1 MSSSK
6 LCPFAELDT
15 AIASW
20 FTALGHMTGYEIHL
34 AFELQP
40 HPTTIPLVRFD
51 NIFCAAAEMPRNG
64 QKRHVSTNNSVT
76 RVAQPK
82 QKISLAHL
90 RAGHRPAKS
99 QLVSPA
105 QSRTRSMTKNMQ
117 FLAEISRL
125 FPIGKCAD
133 FDISAVRGPFELK
146 LSQALDNLTCSMA
159 TEFQSKRITQ
169 SRMVVVVDT

>member
-1 MSSSK
+1 MQV
-6 LCPFAELDT
+6 
-15 AIASW
+15 
-20 FTALGHMTGYEIHL
+20 G
-34 AFELQP
+34 FELQH

-82 QKISLAHL
+82 QKISLAHS

-105 QSRTRSMTKNMQ
+105 QSRTREREKNMQ
-117 FLAEISRL
+117 FFAEIIRL

-146 LSQALDNLTCSMA
+146 LSQALGNLTYSMA
-159 TEFQSKRITQ
+159 TEFESKRVTQ
-169 SRMVVVVDT
+169 SRMVFQPDT

>member
-1 MSSSK
+1 MDSG
-6 LCPFAELDT
+6 
-15 AIASW
+15 
-20 FTALGHMTGYEIHL
+20 FTSLGLTKGYVIHL

-82 QKISLAHL
+82 QKISLAHS
-90 RAGHRPAKS
+90 RTGHRPAKS

-105 QSRTRSMTKNMQ
+105 QSRTRARTKKYAV
-117 FLAEISRL
+117 FSRNQQT
-125 FPIGKCAD
+125 FPYWEMRRLRYLSRAW
-133 FDISAVRGPFELK
+133 AVRAETFTGAGQFNV
-146 LSQALDNLTCSMA
+146 LDGHRVSVETRN
-159 TEFQSKRITQ
+159 
-169 SRMVVVVDT
+169 VVENGCGTRYLNGSP

>member
-1 MSSSK
+1 
-6 LCPFAELDT
+6 
-15 AIASW
+15 
-20 FTALGHMTGYEIHL
+20 
-34 AFELQP
+34 
-40 HPTTIPLVRFD
+40 
-51 NIFCAAAEMPRNG
+51 MPRNG

-82 QKISLAHL
+82 QKKGVTQLS
-90 RAGHRPAKS
+90 AGHRPAKS

-105 QSRTRSMTKNMQ
+105 QTRTRGVKKNMQ

-133 FDISAVRGPFELK
+133 FDISAVRGPFELN
-146 LSQALDNLTCSMA
+146 LSADVGNLTYSMA
-159 TEFQSKRITQ
+159 TEFQSKRVTQ